1 MTAATAFSAAAALV
15 VVVSAAALAVTAMAT
30 AFAVASA
37 AASTV
42 SVASAASVYIFTMES
57 LCKFLLSCLANCEDL
72 ACEAEGLAG
81 HLMIEVHLHA
91 VLAHF
96 KNNTR
101 NHCAHAVE
109 HRYCVAWYEK
119 ILANLAVDLECCL
132 WKVDDAAWV
141 YLAVTV
147 LWRKSN
153 VECRAWLHALDML
166 LELRKKAACSMYVI
180 QWSFLSCV
188 VYHLAVHL
196 KFVAEFYYSV
206 LCNFHISVQ
215 LNFYYAEN
223 ETFSNASEGICQRA
237 QLRASVPAAMR
248 LFQSSIKLPVMSISR
263 TG

>member
-1 MTAATAFSAAAALV
+1 MTAATTF
-15 VVVSAAALAVTAMAT
+15 MAT
-30 AFAVASA
+30 AASSIVVVIIASAVSVTTVASA

-42 SVASAASVYIFTMES
+42 SVATAASVYIFTMES

-81 HLMIEVHLHA
+81 HLVVEVHLHA
-91 VLAHF
+91 VFANLT
-96 KNNTR
+96 NNTR
-101 NHCAHAVE
+101 DHSTHAVE
-109 HRYCVAWYEK
+109 HRDSVAWYEK
-119 ILANLAVDLECCL
+119 ILANLAVDLERCL

-141 YLAVTV
+141 NLAVTV

-153 VECRAWLHALDML
+153 VECRAWLHAFDML
-166 LELRKKAACSMYVI
+166 LEFRKKAACSMYVI

-248 LFQSSIKLPVMSISR
+248 LFQSSIKLPVMSITR